1 MIYVTSKKRNPEQIR
16 KEFPN
21 AFILDVSSTSS
32 QYEGKILSPF
42 YPHGNI
48 IVPGAEPKGSIR
60 ATCVE
65 AIWQGLKV
73 FEFEPED
80 MSLLNNDTGRN
91 LKRSIRKHGR
101 ILGHRWIKTGE
112 ILDYYQAR
120 LKIYLPAYWGMLKYV
135 PAVQGSLKLIHDKSL
150 EGDVVLLDYN
160 VNSTFT
166 DISRPIAHAGLIKMY
181 IERDGV
187 FPWDLYSSK
196 PLTLEESKI
205 LRKEELKERLARIK
219 EGESKQPE
227 QEDRLF

>member
-1 MIYVTSKKRNPEQIR
+1 M
-16 KEFPN
+16 
-21 AFILDVSSTSS
+21 
-32 QYEGKILSPF
+32 
-42 YPHGNI
+42 
-48 IVPGAEPKGSIR
+48 
-60 ATCVE
+60 
-65 AIWQGLKV
+65 
-73 FEFEPED
+73 
-80 MSLLNNDTGRN
+80 
-91 LKRSIRKHGR
+91 
-101 ILGHRWIKTGE
+101 
-112 ILDYYQAR
+112 
-120 LKIYLPAYWGMLKYV
+120 
-135 PAVQGSLKLIHDKSL
+135 IHDKSL

-160 VNSTFT
+160 INSTFT